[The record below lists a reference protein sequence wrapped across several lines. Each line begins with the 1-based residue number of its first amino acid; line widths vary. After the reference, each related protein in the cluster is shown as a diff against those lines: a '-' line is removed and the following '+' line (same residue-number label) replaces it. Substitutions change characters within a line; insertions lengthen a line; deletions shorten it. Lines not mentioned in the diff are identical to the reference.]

1 MRISNN
7 YGKLPVSIKLLS
19 PILIVFLTLWTAGT
33 LAFGYYAKNSL
44 ERTMRQETEDLAI
57 LLQQDLQQKQR
68 LISLKT
74 RWISQENS
82 VIQAVTSGDR
92 ALLLRTMLP
101 IQSALEL
108 DLIRIVDTN
117 NQSLISSQQRSLDEV
132 KF

>member
-1 MRISNN
+1 M
-7 YGKLPVSIKLLS
+7 L
-19 PILIVFLTLWTAGT
+19 
-33 LAFGYYAKNSL
+33 KNSL

-132 KF
+132 KFQNTTIASISQTGIEVSGILLAENSAP